1 MKSLDLNHKE
11 IKKKKKSSEL
21 RASHAGSNP
30 RPLEEKRRKREKERA
45 TPPHLFFFLKTTYLS
60 CRERSRDRNI
70 IHLLVYFPNGHN
82 MSSWSKGRSPQL
94 CLGLLTGAIPHCFPG
109 LFAGLCLKTRFQ
121 TQSCLFE
128 VQVTVTKHDLQQDR
142 KRFEYPTSLLLSC
155 PKVSFP
161 SAFVSTHLSAGSKRL
176 PSFC

>member
-1 MKSLDLNHKE
+1 MQARNPGPLKKE
-11 IKKKKKSSEL
+11 
-21 RASHAGSNP
+21 
-30 RPLEEKRRKREKERA
+30 RRKREKERA
-45 TPPHLFFFLKTTYLS
+45 TLSPPHLFFFKTIYLS
-60 CRERSRDRNI
+60 FRESSWDRNI

-82 MSSWSKGRSPQL
+82 MSSWSKERSPQL
-94 CLGLLTGAIPHCFPG
+94 CLSLLTGAIPHCFPG